1 MRPAGRFVELFVRER
16 VEGIP
21 KGMLSFLFGAQMERK
36 NQGWLIYKT
45 DQGWEMKTVSN
56 EEDII
61 SVSVGSYWLTPNRI
75 PRAKEQRA
83 GWNYAFHQLPPQVLA
98 WATIL
103 QAQTLP
109 INHHDPHNN
118 PKSHKPESESK
129 PEPDTSTD
137 H

>member
-1 MRPAGRFVELFVRER
+1 MRPAGRFIELFVRER

-36 NQGWLIYKT
+36 NQGWLIFKT
-45 DQGWEMKTVSN
+45 DLGWEMKTVSN
-56 EEDII
+56 TEDLIFA
-61 SVSVGSYWLTPNRI
+61 SEGSYWLLPNGM
-75 PRAKEQRA
+75 PRAKAQWA
-83 GWNYAFHQLPPQVLA
+83 GWKYAFHQLPPQVLA
-98 WATIL
+98 WAIIL

-109 INHHDPHNN
+109 INHHDPYHN
-118 PKSHKPESESK
+118 PKTYKQDSESK